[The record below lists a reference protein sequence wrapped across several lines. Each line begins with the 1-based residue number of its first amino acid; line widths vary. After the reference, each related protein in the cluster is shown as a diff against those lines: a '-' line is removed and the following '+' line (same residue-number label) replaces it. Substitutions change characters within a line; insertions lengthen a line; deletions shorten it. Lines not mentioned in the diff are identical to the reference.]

1 MRHTDEMKFTLAIPD
16 SQDLGAGPW
25 AGMGLL
31 YSFVTAR
38 MPHAAP
44 VVRHAFLVAALGL
57 FSTSACAN
65 AFIPTM
71 ISANVVWML
80 VLAPVVVIEGWLMA
94 RWKWAK
100 PYKTAFSGNL
110 LSMLAALPVGVLLS
124 LGGAYLAGA
133 DAKSTLSFLPDTVR
147 FFLAQVLFYG
157 DTPVPS
163 YGFAGAFN
171 SAGVFLA
178 ALIFIGLC
186 WLLTFVIEGSY
197 YLRKNPSFSRKE
209 IFLGAAL
216 ANVASY
222 FFLVSLWLPY
232 SYYAASAA
240 QASHLRLCAEPSAW
254 SNGCAGI
261 WERFP
266 EVREFRLSACSKRG
280 IPEGRCLEKSN

>member
-1 MRHTDEMKFTLAIPD
+1 MKPTSSIPD
-16 SQDLGAGPW
+16 SQSLGAVPW
-25 AGMGLL
+25 TGMGLL
-31 YSFVTAR
+31 YSLAKAR
-38 MPHAAP
+38 MPHTAT
-44 VVRHAFLVAALGL
+44 VVRHAFLVATLGL

-94 RWKWAK
+94 RWKWAR
-100 PYKTAFSGNL
+100 PYKTAFGGNL

-124 LGGAYLAGA
+124 LAGAYLTDA
-133 DAKSTLSFLPDTVR
+133 DARSTLSFLPDTVR

-163 YGFAGAFN
+163 YGFVGSFS

-222 FFLVSLWLPY
+222 CFLVSLWLPY

-240 QASHLRLCAEPSAW
+240 QESFLRFCAEPSAW
-254 SNGCAGI
+254 SNGCTGI
-261 WERFP
+261 WEKFP
-266 EVREFRLSACSKRG
+266 EVREFRLSACGKRG